1 MKNLIFSGLVFLL
14 LMPSI
19 WAQSPAAQVS
29 GQIRDA
35 SGAVIPGVVLEAHSE
50 ENSRVSSVLTDRE
63 GRYEF
68 LRLVPGNYKIFASYR
83 GFQSI
88 EDKKLSLS
96 AGQAV
101 SLDLILE
108 VQDAQ
113 QSITVIGEAAPLD
126 LSSPH
131 LSTIVNEVSFS
142 SLPINGRSLDSL
154 ALLTPGMIPV
164 RGKDTRALNGTTQE
178 ISGNG
183 ARGTEYRL
191 DGTDIQHP
199 ILKTTPGGVSGLLLG
214 MDSVQE
220 FEVLNDAY
228 PAYLGGSGGAIVNVI
243 TRRGTR
249 DWHGSAY
256 GYFRNSAM
264 DARNFFDRDPSNPER
279 SDPPPLNRQQ
289 YGGSIGGPLPGEEN
303 TFFFS
308 YEGLRDRLGLTL
320 SNTVPNDDARE
331 GMLPIIGPDGKPTGE
346 LRDVGKKMEIE
357 PILSLYPRALGQD
370 FGDGSAEHVFQQ
382 QVPTDDQHFNARTD
396 FQLGS
401 SDSLFLRY
409 TFHDSKKL
417 APFEVSIEGFDSDLS
432 SRNQY
437 LTVEETHLFSS
448 RLLHTAQFAYNRG
461 AYTSVSVA
469 STLELAA
476 APPLIPGRLNMG
488 RINIRGLTSFG
499 TDTADVD
506 FPFGQYQFSDTF
518 QFSSGKHDLRWG
530 FDWKHHRSAGDYNFF
545 FDGLL
550 VYENLEDFLTNLPQR
565 FISADADADSH
576 REYRQNLFALFIHDQ
591 YRWNPSLTLSYGLR
605 YEWFTVPT
613 ERQDRIS
620 NLRKVTDPAPTE
632 GSPLFENP
640 SLLNFAP
647 RLGLA
652 WNVGG
657 NGHTVF
663 RSGFGVFYEPIRE
676 NIFGYR
682 VRIQSPFTTVRT
694 IFRPPPQYPDP
705 QGGGGAGNPRQDPIE
720 FGLSTPYMMRY
731 HLVLEQALGQNLVL
745 RVGYFGSRGVHLPRV
760 GDINIPA
767 PQVDL
772 VDGRLFFGTRPAARP
787 NSDLDAVR
795 LTSTDANSVYNSLQ
809 IGLTRRWESGLQFLF
824 NYTYGRS
831 LDDASA
837 YRREFTNSLPEATYY
852 FDRSIDRGLSNFH
865 IAHHAVLQYTWD
877 LPLSFR
883 RASVAGILLNDWQ
896 TAGILTL
903 SGGYP
908 FTANVSFDIVN
919 NRVRE
924 GHRPDLVPGADNS
937 PVLGGPDKYFDV
949 SSFILQDEGHLG
961 TLGRNTLIGPGLATL
976 DVSVTRS
983 VQLSDQQSLQ
993 FRLEVFNLLNRA
1005 NFSHPQNRGAGG
1017 GVIVFNDLND
1027 ECLAAPPNPACLGN
1041 GIPVGNAA
1049 TIFST
1054 TSSSRQLQLGMRYT
1068 F

>member
-1 MKNLIFSGLVFLL
+1 MKNLIFAGLVFLL
-14 LMPSI
+14 SMPSI

-35 SGAVIPGVVLEAHSE
+35 SGAVIPGVVLEAHDQ
-50 ENSRVSSVLTDRE
+50 ENGRVSSALTDEE

-68 LRLVPGNYKIFASYR
+68 LRLAPGNYKIFASYR

-108 VQDAQ
+108 VQDAE

-131 LSTIVNEVSFS
+131 LSFIVNELSFS
-142 SLPINGRSLDSL
+142 SLPNNGRSIDSL
-154 ALLTPGMIPV
+154 ALLAPGMIPV

-183 ARGTEYRL
+183 ARGTEYLL

-228 PAYLGGSGGAIVNVI
+228 PAYMGGSGGAIVNVI

-249 DWHGSAY
+249 DWHGSLY

-264 DARNFFDRDPSNPER
+264 DARNFFDRDPSNPFER
-279 SDPPPLNRQQ
+279 SDPPSFNRQQ
-289 YGGSIGGPLPGEEN
+289 YGSSIGGPLPGEEN

-308 YEGLRDRLGLTL
+308 YEGLRERLGMTL
-320 SNTVPNDDARE
+320 INTVPNDDARE
-331 GMLPIIGPDGKPTGE
+331 GILPTGPVTVAE
-346 LRDVGKKMEIE
+346 EIK
-357 PILSLYPRALGQD
+357 PILTLYPRANGRD
-370 FGDGSAEHVFQQ
+370 FGDGSAEYLFQQ
-382 QVPTDDQHFNARTD
+382 QQPTDDQHFNARTD
-396 FQLGS
+396 FQLTS
-401 SDSLFLRY
+401 SDSLFVRY
-409 TFHDSKKL
+409 TFNDSKKL

-461 AYTSVSVA
+461 AYISNSVA
-469 STLELAA
+469 STPELAA
-476 APPLIPGRLNMG
+476 APKLIPGRPNMG
-488 RINIRGLTSFG
+488 RINIRGLTAFG

-506 FPFGQYQFSDTF
+506 FPFGQYQTSSAF
-518 QFSSGKHDLRWG
+518 QFSFGKHDLRWG
-530 FDWKHHRSAGDYNFF
+530 FDWKHHRSDDAYKFF

-550 VYENLEDFLTNLPQR
+550 VYESLEDFLINDTAR
-565 FISADADADSH
+565 FIGAEAGADAQRA
-576 REYRQNLFALFIHDQ
+576 YRQNLFALYIHDQ
-591 YRWNPSLTLSYGLR
+591 YRFSPSLTLSYGLR

-613 ERQDRIS
+613 EKLGRIS
-620 NLRKVTDPAPTE
+620 NLRKLSDAAPTV
-632 GSPLFENP
+632 GDPLFKNP
-640 SLLNFAP
+640 SHLNFAP
-647 RLGLA
+647 RVGLA
-652 WNVGG
+652 WNLGG
-657 NGHTVF
+657 DQATVL
-663 RSGFGVFYEPIRE
+663 RTGFGIFYEPIRE

-682 VRIQSPFTTVRT
+682 VRIQTPFTTVRT
-694 IFRPPPQYPDP
+694 IIGPPYPEP
-705 QGGGGAGNPRQDPIE
+705 LGGGRAGRPRQDPIE
-720 FGLSTPYMMRY
+720 FELSTPYMMRY
-731 HLVLEQALGQNLVL
+731 HLVLERALGRAWVL
-745 RVGYFGSRGVHLPRV
+745 RIGYFGSRGVHLPRV

-767 PQVDL
+767 PISVDP
-772 VDGRLFFGTRPAARP
+772 DGRLVFETAGRPQRP
-787 NSDLDAVR
+787 NSNVDSVR

-809 IGLTRRWESGLQFLF
+809 LGLTRRWESGFQFLF

-837 YRREFTNSLPEATYY
+837 YRREFTNSLPESPYY
-852 FDRSIDRGLSNFH
+852 FDRNSHRGLSSFH
-865 IAHHAVLQYTWD
+865 IAHHAVSQYTWD
-877 LPLSFR
+877 LPLDFPRTSF
-883 RASVAGILLNDWQ
+883 AGILLNDWQ
-896 TAGILTL
+896 TAGIVTL
-903 SGGYP
+903 SSGYP
-908 FTANVSFDIVN
+908 FTGNVSFDIAN
-919 NRVRE
+919 NGVRE
-924 GHRPDLVPGADNS
+924 GHRPDLVAGTGNN
-937 PVLGGPDKYFDV
+937 PVLGGPDTYFDV
-949 SSFILQDEGHLG
+949 SAFELQPRGRLG
-961 TLGRNTLIGPGLATL
+961 TLGRNTLIGPGFATL
-976 DVSVTRS
+976 DISLTRT
-983 VQLSDQQSLQ
+983 VPMTEQHSLQ

-1017 GVIVFNDLND
+1017 GVIIFNNIS
-1027 ECLAAPPNPACLGN
+1027 
-1041 GIPVGNAA
+1041 GIPIGNAA

-1054 TSSSRQLQLGMRYT
+1054 TGSSRQLQLGMRYT

>member
-1 MKNLIFSGLVFLL
+1 MRNLIFSGLIFLL
-14 LMPSI
+14 SMPSI

-35 SGAVIPGVVLEAHSE
+35 SGAVIPGVVLEAHYE
-50 ENSRVSSVLTDRE
+50 ENGRIYSVLTDGE

-68 LRLVPGNYKIFASYR
+68 LRLAPGKYEIFASYR

-88 EDKKLSLS
+88 QDKKLSLN

-101 SLDLILE
+101 SLDLTLE
-108 VQDAQ
+108 VQEAE

-131 LSTIVNEVSFS
+131 VSSIVNEVSFS
-142 SLPINGRSLDSL
+142 SLPINGRTLDSL

-183 ARGTEYRL
+183 ARGTEYTL

-228 PAYLGGSGGAIVNVI
+228 PAYIGGSGGATVNVI

-249 DWHGSAY
+249 SFHGSLY
-256 GYFRNSAM
+256 GFFRNSAM
-264 DARNFFDRDPSNPER
+264 DARNFFDRDPSNPFER
-279 SDPPPLNRQQ
+279 SAPPSFNRQQ

-308 YEGLRDRLGLTL
+308 YEGLRERLGMTL
-320 SNTVPNDDARE
+320 INTVPNDDARE
-331 GMLPIIGPDGKPTGE
+331 GMLPTGAVTVAE
-346 LRDVGKKMEIE
+346 EIK
-357 PILSLYPRALGQD
+357 PILDLYPRANGND
-370 FGDGSAEHVFQQ
+370 FGDGSAEYFFQQ
-382 QVPTDDQHFNARTD
+382 QQPTDDQHFNARTD
-396 FQLGS
+396 FQLTS
-401 SDSLFLRY
+401 SDSLFVRY
-409 TFHDSKKL
+409 TFHDSEKL

-461 AYTSVSVA
+461 AYTSNSVA
-469 STLELAA
+469 SIPELAA
-476 APPLIPGRLNMG
+476 APPLIPGRPNMG

-506 FPFGQYQFSDTF
+506 FPFSQYQTSSAF
-518 QFSSGKHDLRWG
+518 QFSSGNHDLRWG
-530 FDWKHHRSAGDYNFF
+530 FDWRHHRSDDAYKFF

-550 VYENLEDFLTNLPQR
+550 VYESLEEFLINDTAR
-565 FISADADADSH
+565 FIGAEADADAQ
-576 REYRQNLFALFIHDQ
+576 RAYRQNLFALYVHDQ
-591 YRWNPSLTLSYGLR
+591 YRWSPSLTLSYGLR

-613 ERQDRIS
+613 EKLGRIS
-620 NLRKVTDPAPTE
+620 NLRQLNDPAPTV
-632 GSPLFENP
+632 GDPLFKNP
-640 SLLNFAP
+640 SHLNFAP
-647 RLGLA
+647 RVGLA
-652 WNVGG
+652 WNLGG
-657 NGHTVF
+657 DQTTVL
-663 RSGFGVFYEPIRE
+663 RTGFGIFYEPIRE

-682 VRIQSPFTTVRT
+682 VRIQTPFTTVRT
-694 IFRPPPQYPDP
+694 IINPPYPNP
-705 QGGGGAGNPRQDPIE
+705 LGGGRAGRPRQDPIE
-720 FGLSTPYMMRY
+720 FEVSTPYMMRY
-731 HLVLEQALGQNLVL
+731 HLTLEQALGQHLVL
-745 RVGYFGSRGVHLPRV
+745 RVGYSGSRGVHLPRV
-760 GDINIPA
+760 ADTNIPA
-767 PQVDL
+767 PLSVDP
-772 VDGRLFFGTRPAARP
+772 DGRLVFDTVGRPVRP
-787 NSDLDAVR
+787 NSNLDAVR

-809 IGLTRRWESGLQFLF
+809 IGLTRRWDSGFQLLF

-837 YRREFTNSLPEATYY
+837 YRREFTNSLPESPYY
-852 FDRSIDRGLSNFH
+852 YDRRSHRGLSSFH

-877 LPLSFR
+877 LPLNFPPASF
-883 RASVAGILLNDWQ
+883 AGILLNDWQ
-896 TAGILTL
+896 TAGIVSL

-908 FTANVSFDIVN
+908 FTGNVSFDIAN
-919 NRVRE
+919 NGVRE
-924 GHRPDLVPGADNS
+924 GHRPDLVPGADNN
-937 PVLGGPDKYFDV
+937 PVLGGPDTYFDV
-949 SSFILQDEGHLG
+949 SAFELQPRGRLG
-961 TLGRNTLIGPGLATL
+961 TLGRNTMIGPGFATL
-976 DVSVTRS
+976 DISLTRT
-983 VQLSDQQSLQ
+983 VPITEQHGLQ
-993 FRLEVFNLLNRA
+993 FRLEVFNLFNRA

-1017 GVIVFNDLND
+1017 GVIIFNNLSGV
-1027 ECLAAPPNPACLGN
+1027 P
-1041 GIPVGNAA
+1041 IGNAA

>member
-1 MKNLIFSGLVFLL
+1 MRKIICLGAALL
-14 LMPSI
+14 LLTPSI

-35 SGAVIPGVVLEAHSE
+35 SGAVIPGVLLEAHDQ
-50 ENSRVSSVLTDRE
+50 ENGRIHSALTDEE

-68 LRLVPGNYKIFASYR
+68 LRLASGDYEVFASYR
-83 GFQSI
+83 GFKSV
-88 EDKKLSLS
+88 EHKNLSLS
-96 AGQAV
+96 AGQV
-101 SLDLILE
+101 ISLDLTLE
-108 VQDAQ
+108 VQDAE

-126 LSSPH
+126 RSSPH
-131 LSTIVNEVSFS
+131 LSYIVNERSFS

-154 ALLTPGMIPV
+154 ALLAPGMIPM
-164 RGKDTRALNGTTQE
+164 RAKDLRALNGTTQE

-183 ARGTEYRL
+183 ARGTEYSL
-191 DGTDIQHP
+191 DGTDIQNP
-199 ILKTTPGGVSGLLLG
+199 ILKTTPGGVSGVLLG

-228 PAYLGGSGGAIVNVI
+228 PAYIGGSGGATVNVI

-249 DWHGSAY
+249 SFHGSFFEY
-256 GYFRNSAM
+256 YRDSAL
-264 DARNFFDRDPSNPER
+264 DARNFFDRDPSNPTQR
-279 SDPPPLNRQQ
+279 SDPPSLSRHQ
-289 YGGSIGGPLPGEEN
+289 YGGSVGGPLPGEEN

-308 YEGLRDRLGLTL
+308 YEGLRERLGLTIF
-320 SNTVPNDDARE
+320 NTVPNDDAQN
-331 GMLPIIGPDGKPTGE
+331 GFLPVFDENGEPTGE
-346 LRDVGKKMEIE
+346 LREVEVDSAIE
-357 PILSLYPRALGQD
+357 PILSLYPRAIGQD
-370 FGDGSAEHVFQQ
+370 FGDGSAEYVFQQ
-382 QVPTDDQHFNARTD
+382 QQPTDDQHFNARTD
-396 FQLGS
+396 FQLGP

-409 TFHDSKKL
+409 TFQDSEKL
-417 APFEVSIEGFDSDLS
+417 APFEVTIEGFDSDLS

-461 AYTSVSVA
+461 AYTSRSVA
-469 STLELAA
+469 GTPELEA
-476 APPLIPGRLNMG
+476 APPLIPGRPNMG

-518 QFSSGKHDLRWG
+518 QFSSGSHDLRWG
-530 FDWKHHRSAGDYNFF
+530 FDWKHHRSDGEYDFF

-550 VYENLEDFLTNLPQR
+550 VYENLEAFLTNNPQR
-565 FISADADADSH
+565 FIGAEAGADSH
-576 REYRQNLFALFIHDQ
+576 REYRQNLFALFVHDQ
-591 YRWNPSLTLSYGLR
+591 YRWNPALTLSYGLR

-620 NLRKVTDPAPTE
+620 NLRQLNDAAPTE
-632 GSPLFENP
+632 GDPLFKNP
-640 SLLNFAP
+640 SHLNFAP
-647 RLGLA
+647 RLGVA

-657 NGHTVF
+657 NDHTVL
-663 RSGFGVFYEPIRE
+663 RSGFGIFYEPIRE

-682 VRIQSPFTTVRT
+682 VRIQSPFSTVRT
-694 IFRPPPQYPDP
+694 IIRPTYPDP
-705 QGGGGAGNPRQDPIE
+705 LGGGGGGKPRQDPLE
-720 FGLSTPYMMRY
+720 FEPSTPYLMRY
-731 HLVLEQALGQNLVL
+731 HLMLQQALGQNLVL

-760 GDINIPA
+760 GDINIP
-767 PQVDL
+767 PPVSVDS
-772 VDGRLFFGTRPAARP
+772 DGRLFFGDGRFPAARP
-787 NSDLDAVR
+787 ESNWDAVR

-809 IGLTRRWESGLQFLF
+809 IGLIRRWDSGVQFQF

-837 YRREFTNSLPEATYY
+837 YRREFTGSLAETPYY
-852 FDRSIDRGLSNFH
+852 FDRSTDRGLSNFH

-877 LPLSFR
+877 LPAPFAPTSLS
-883 RASVAGILLNDWQ
+883 GILLNDWQ

-903 SGGYP
+903 SSGYP
-908 FTANVSFDIVN
+908 FSVNVSFDIAN

-924 GHRPDLVPGADNS
+924 GDRPDLVSGASNN
-937 PVLGGPDKYFDV
+937 PVLGGPDRYFDV
-949 SSFILQDEGHLG
+949 SAFKLQPKGYLG
-961 TLGRNTLIGPGLATL
+961 TVGRNTLIGPGFATL
-976 DVSVTRS
+976 DVTAGRTVH
-983 VQLSDQQSLQ
+983 LSEQHSLQ

-1017 GVIVFNDLND
+1017 GVIVFNDI
-1027 ECLAAPPNPACLGN
+1027 N
-1041 GIPVGNAA
+1041 GVPVGNAA
-1049 TIFST
+1049 AIFST

>member
-1 MKNLIFSGLVFLL
+1 MKEIIFLGAVLL
-14 LMPSI
+14 LLTPSI

-35 SGAVIPGVVLEAHSE
+35 SGAVIPGVLLEAHDQ
-50 ENSRVSSVLTDRE
+50 ENGRIHSALTDEE
-63 GRYEF
+63 GRYGF
-68 LRLVPGNYKIFASYR
+68 LRLPPGNYEISASYR
-83 GFQSI
+83 GFESV
-88 EDKKLSLS
+88 EGKKLSLS

-101 SLDLILE
+101 SLDLTLE
-108 VQDAQ
+108 VQDAGQ
-113 QSITVIGEAAPLD
+113 TITVIGEAAPLD

-131 LSTIVNEVSFS
+131 LSYIINKVSFS

-154 ALLTPGMIPV
+154 ALLAPGMIPV
-164 RGKDTRALNGTTQE
+164 RAKDTRALNGTTAE

-183 ARGTEYRL
+183 ARGTEFLL
-191 DGTDIQHP
+191 DGMDIQHP
-199 ILKTTPGGVSGLLLG
+199 ILKTTPGGVSGVLLG

-228 PAYLGGSGGAIVNVI
+228 PAYLGGSGGATVSII

-249 DWHGSAY
+249 NFHGSAFEY
-256 GYFRNSAM
+256 YRDSAL
-264 DARNFFDRDPSNPER
+264 DARNFFDIDPSNPTQR
-279 SDPPPLNRQQ
+279 SDPPPLSRHQ

-303 TFFFS
+303 TFFFG
-308 YEGLRDRLGLTL
+308 YEGLRERLGRTL
-320 SNTVPNDDARE
+320 SNTVPNDAARL
-331 GMLPIIGPDGKPTGE
+331 GSLPTGSVTVS
-346 LRDVGKKMEIE
+346 DDIK
-357 PILSLYPRALGQD
+357 PILSLYPRALGRD
-370 FGDGSAEHVFQQ
+370 FGDGSAEYIFQQ

-396 FQLGS
+396 FRLGS
-401 SDSLFLRY
+401 NDSLFVRY
-409 TFHDSKKL
+409 TFQDSEKL

-437 LTVEETHLFSS
+437 LTVEETHLFSA
-448 RLLHTAQFAYNRG
+448 RLLHTAQFAYIRG
-461 AYTSVSVA
+461 AYTSESVA
-469 STLELAA
+469 STPELAA
-476 APPLIPGRLNMG
+476 APPLIPGRPNMG

-499 TDTADVD
+499 TDTADVN
-506 FPFGQYQFSDTF
+506 FPFGQYQVSNGF
-518 QFSSGKHDLRWG
+518 QFTSGAHDLRWG
-530 FDWKHHRSAGDYNFF
+530 FDWKHHRSAGDYKFF

-550 VYENLEDFLTNLPQR
+550 VYENLEDFLINVPQR
-565 FISADADADSH
+565 FIGADADADSH
-576 REYRQNLFALFIHDQ
+576 REYRQNLFALFFHDQ
-591 YRWNPSLTLSYGLR
+591 YRWSPALTLSYGLR

-613 ERQDRIS
+613 EKQDRIS
-620 NLRKVTDPAPTE
+620 NLRQLTDDEPTP
-632 GSPLFENP
+632 GNPLFENP
-640 SLLNFAP
+640 SHLNFAP

-657 NGHTVF
+657 NDRTVL

-694 IFRPPPQYPDP
+694 TFRPPPRYPDP
-705 QGGGGAGNPRQDPIE
+705 LGGGGGGNPRQDSLE
-720 FGLSTPYMMRY
+720 FNLSTPYMMRY
-731 HLVLEQALGQNLVL
+731 HLMVQQTLGQHLVL
-745 RVGYFGSRGVHLPRV
+745 RVGYSGSRGVHLPRV
-760 GDINIPA
+760 GDVNIPA
-767 PQVDL
+767 PQSVDP
-772 VDGRLFFGTRPAARP
+772 DGRLFFGTRPAARP
-787 NSDLDAVR
+787 NTNLDAVR
-795 LTSTDANSVYNSLQ
+795 LTSTDANSAYNSLQ
-809 IGLTRRWESGLQFLF
+809 IGLVRSGDSGPQFQF

-877 LPLSFR
+877 LPAPFPRTSLGG
-883 RASVAGILLNDWQ
+883 VLLNDWQ

-903 SGGYP
+903 SSGYP

-924 GHRPDLVPGADNS
+924 GHRPDLVPGTDNN
-937 PVLGGPDKYFDV
+937 PVLGGPDRYFDV
-949 SSFILQDEGHLG
+949 SSFTLQDEGHLG
-961 TLGRNTLIGPGLATL
+961 TLGRNTLIGPGFATL
-976 DVSVTRS
+976 DVSATRT
-983 VQLSDQQSLQ
+983 VQLSEQHGLQ

-1017 GVIVFNDLND
+1017 GVIVFNDLDD
-1027 ECLAAPPNPACLGN
+1027 ECLVDPPDPACLGN

>member
-1 MKNLIFSGLVFLL
+1 MRNLLFSGLVFLL
-14 LMPSI
+14 LTPSI
-19 WAQSPAAQVS
+19 SAQSPAARVS

-35 SGAVIPGVVLEAHSE
+35 SGAVIPGVLLEAHDQ
-50 ENSRVSSVLTDRE
+50 ENGRVSSVLTDRE

-68 LRLVPGNYKIFASYR
+68 LRLAPGKYEIFASYR

-88 EDKKLSLS
+88 QDKKLSLN

-101 SLDLILE
+101 SLDLTLE
-108 VQDAQ
+108 VQEAE

-183 ARGTEYRL
+183 ARGTEYIL

-228 PAYLGGSGGAIVNVI
+228 PAYIGGSGGATVNVI

-249 DWHGSAY
+249 SFHGSLY
-256 GYFRNSAM
+256 GFFRNSAM
-264 DARNFFDRDPSNPER
+264 DARNFFDRDPSNPLER
-279 SDPPPLNRQQ
+279 SDPPSFNRQQ

-308 YEGLRDRLGLTL
+308 YEGLRERLGMTL
-320 SNTVPNDDARE
+320 INTVPNDDARE
-331 GMLPIIGPDGKPTGE
+331 GRLPTGTVTVAE
-346 LRDVGKKMEIE
+346 EIK
-357 PILSLYPRALGQD
+357 PILNLYPRANSRD
-370 FGDGSAEHVFQQ
+370 FGDGSAEYVFQQ
-382 QVPTDDQHFNARTD
+382 QQPTDDHHFNLRTD
-396 FQLGS
+396 FQLAP
-401 SDSLFLRY
+401 SDSLFVRY
-409 TFHDSKKL
+409 TFQDSEKF

-448 RLLHTAQFAYNRG
+448 RLLHTAQFSYNRG
-461 AYTSVSVA
+461 AYTSKSVA
-469 STLELAA
+469 STPELAA
-476 APPLIPGRLNMG
+476 APPLIPGRPNLG
-488 RINIRGLTSFG
+488 RISPRGLTAFG

-506 FPFGQYQFSDTF
+506 FPFSQFQTSSAF
-518 QFSSGKHDLRWG
+518 QFSSGNHDLRWG
-530 FDWKHHRSAGDYNFF
+530 FDWRHHRSDDAYKFF

-550 VYENLEDFLTNLPQR
+550 VYESLEEFLINDTAR
-565 FISADADADSH
+565 FIGAEADADAQ
-576 REYRQNLFALFIHDQ
+576 RAYRQNLFALYVHDQ
-591 YRWNPSLTLSYGLR
+591 YRWSPSLTFSYGLR

-613 ERQDRIS
+613 EKLGRIS
-620 NLRKVTDPAPTE
+620 NLRQLTDAAPTV
-632 GSPLFENP
+632 GDPLFENP
-640 SLLNFAP
+640 SHLNFAP
-647 RLGLA
+647 RVGLA
-652 WNVGG
+652 WNLGG
-657 NGHTVF
+657 DQTTVL
-663 RSGFGVFYEPIRE
+663 RSGFGIFYEPIRQ

-682 VRIQSPFTTVRT
+682 VRIQTPFTTVRT
-694 IFRPPPQYPDP
+694 IINPPYPNP
-705 QGGGGAGNPRQDPIE
+705 LGGGRAGRPRQDPIE
-720 FGLSTPYMMRY
+720 FEVSTPYMMRY
-731 HLVLEQALGQNLVL
+731 HVTLEQALGQHLVL
-745 RVGYFGSRGVHLPRV
+745 RVGYSGSRGVHLPRV
-760 GDINIPA
+760 ADINIPA
-767 PQVDL
+767 PISVDP
-772 VDGRLFFGTRPAARP
+772 DGRLVFDTVGRPVRP
-787 NSDLDAVR
+787 NSSVDAVR

-809 IGLTRRWESGLQFLF
+809 IGLTRRWESGFQLLF

-837 YRREFTNSLPEATYY
+837 YRREFTNSLPESPYY
-852 FDRSIDRGLSNFH
+852 YDRRSHRGLSSFH

-877 LPLSFR
+877 LPLNFPPASF
-883 RASVAGILLNDWQ
+883 AGILLNDWQ
-896 TAGILTL
+896 TAGIVSL

-908 FTANVSFDIVN
+908 FTGNVSFDIAN
-919 NRVRE
+919 NGVRE
-924 GHRPDLVPGADNS
+924 GHRPDLVPGADNN
-937 PVLGGPDKYFDV
+937 PVLGGPDTYFDV
-949 SSFILQDEGHLG
+949 SAFELQPRGRLG
-961 TLGRNTLIGPGLATL
+961 TLGRNTMIGPGFATL
-976 DVSVTRS
+976 DISLTRT
-983 VQLSDQQSLQ
+983 VPLTEQRGLQ
-993 FRLEVFNLLNRA
+993 FRLEVFNLFNRA

-1017 GVIVFNDLND
+1017 GVIIFNNTSGV
-1027 ECLAAPPNPACLGN
+1027 P
-1041 GIPVGNAA
+1041 IGNAA

-1054 TSSSRQLQLGMRYT
+1054 TSSSRQLQLGLRYT

>member
-1 MKNLIFSGLVFLL
+1 MKKATFLGVSSLL
-14 LMPSI
+14 LLSIPSI

-35 SGAVIPGVVLEAHSE
+35 SGAVIPGVVLEAHYE
-50 ENSRVSSVLTDRE
+50 ENGRIYSVLTDGE

-68 LRLVPGNYKIFASYR
+68 LRLAPGKYEIFASYR

-88 EDKKLSLS
+88 QDKKLSLN

-101 SLDLILE
+101 SLDLTLE
-108 VQDAQ
+108 VQEAE

-131 LSTIVNEVSFS
+131 VSSIVNEVSFS
-142 SLPINGRSLDSL
+142 SLPINGRTLDSL

-183 ARGTEYRL
+183 ARGTEYTL

-228 PAYLGGSGGAIVNVI
+228 PAYIGGSGGATVNVI

-249 DWHGSAY
+249 SFHGSLY
-256 GYFRNSAM
+256 GFFRNSAM
-264 DARNFFDRDPSNPER
+264 DARNFFDRDPSNPFER
-279 SDPPPLNRQQ
+279 SAPPSFNRQQ

-308 YEGLRDRLGLTL
+308 YEGLRERLGMTL
-320 SNTVPNDDARE
+320 INTVPNDDARA
-331 GMLPIIGPDGKPTGE
+331 GRLPTGTVTVAE
-346 LRDVGKKMEIE
+346 EIK
-357 PILSLYPRALGQD
+357 PILNLYPRANGND
-370 FGDGSAEHVFQQ
+370 FEDGSAEYFFQQ
-382 QVPTDDQHFNARTD
+382 QQPTDDQHFNARTD
-396 FQLGS
+396 FELSS
-401 SDSLFLRY
+401 SDSLFVRY
-409 TFHDSKKL
+409 TFHDSEKL

-461 AYTSVSVA
+461 AYTSNSVA
-469 STLELAA
+469 STPELAA
-476 APPLIPGRLNMG
+476 APPLIPGRPNLG
-488 RINIRGLTSFG
+488 RISPRGLTAFG

-506 FPFGQYQFSDTF
+506 FPFSQFQTSSAF
-518 QFSSGKHDLRWG
+518 QFSSGNHDLRWG
-530 FDWKHHRSAGDYNFF
+530 FDWRYHRSDDAYKFF

-550 VYENLEDFLTNLPQR
+550 VYESLEEFLINDTAR
-565 FISADADADSH
+565 FIGAEADADAQ
-576 REYRQNLFALFIHDQ
+576 RAYRQNLFALYVHDQ
-591 YRWNPSLTLSYGLR
+591 YRWSPSLTLSYGLR

-613 ERQDRIS
+613 EKLGRIS
-620 NLRKVTDPAPTE
+620 NLRKLTDAAPTV
-632 GSPLFENP
+632 GDPLFENP
-640 SLLNFAP
+640 SHLNFAP
-647 RLGLA
+647 RVGLA
-652 WNVGG
+652 WNLGG
-657 NGHTVF
+657 DQTTVL
-663 RSGFGVFYEPIRE
+663 RSGFGIFYEPIRQ

-682 VRIQSPFTTVRT
+682 VRIQTPFTTVRT
-694 IFRPPPQYPDP
+694 IINPPYPNP
-705 QGGGGAGNPRQDPIE
+705 LGGGRAGRPRQDPIE
-720 FGLSTPYMMRY
+720 FEVSTPYMMRY
-731 HLVLEQALGQNLVL
+731 HLTLEQALGQHLVL
-745 RVGYFGSRGVHLPRV
+745 RVGYSGSRGVHLPRV
-760 GDINIPA
+760 ADINIPA
-767 PQVDL
+767 PISVDP
-772 VDGRLFFGTRPAARP
+772 DGRLVFDTVGRPVRP
-787 NSDLDAVR
+787 NSSVDAVR

-809 IGLTRRWESGLQFLF
+809 IGLTRRWESGFQLLF

-837 YRREFTNSLPEATYY
+837 YRREFTNSLPESPYY
-852 FDRSIDRGLSNFH
+852 YDRRSHRGLSSFH
-865 IAHHAVLQYTWD
+865 IAHNAVLQYTWD
-877 LPLSFR
+877 LPLNFPPASF
-883 RASVAGILLNDWQ
+883 AGILLNDWQ
-896 TAGILTL
+896 TAGIVSL

-908 FTANVSFDIVN
+908 FTGNVSFDIAN
-919 NRVRE
+919 NGVRE
-924 GHRPDLVPGADNS
+924 GHRPDLVPGADNN
-937 PVLGGPDKYFDV
+937 PVLGGPDTYFDV
-949 SSFILQDEGHLG
+949 SAFELQPRGRLG
-961 TLGRNTLIGPGLATL
+961 TLGRNTMIGPGFATL
-976 DVSVTRS
+976 DISLTRT
-983 VQLSDQQSLQ
+983 VPITEQHTLQ
-993 FRLEVFNLLNRA
+993 FRLEVFNLFNRA

-1017 GVIVFNDLND
+1017 GVIIFNNTSGV
-1027 ECLAAPPNPACLGN
+1027 P
-1041 GIPVGNAA
+1041 IGNAA

>member
-1 MKNLIFSGLVFLL
+1 MKNLILSGLVFLL
-14 LMPSI
+14 LTPSI
-19 WAQSPAAQVS
+19 SAQSPAAQVS

-50 ENSRVSSVLTDRE
+50 ESSRVSSVLTDRE

-108 VQDAQ
+108 VQEAE

-183 ARGTEYRL
+183 ARGTEYLL

-243 TRRGTR
+243 TRRGAR
-249 DWHGSAY
+249 DWHGSLY

-264 DARNFFDRDPSNPER
+264 DARNFFDRDPSNPFER
-279 SDPPPLNRQQ
+279 SDPPSFNRQQ
-289 YGGSIGGPLPGEEN
+289 YGGSVGGPLPGEEN

-308 YEGLRDRLGLTL
+308 YEGLRERLGMTL
-320 SNTVPNDDARE
+320 INTVPNDDARE
-331 GMLPIIGPDGKPTGE
+331 GMLPTGPVTVAE
-346 LRDVGKKMEIE
+346 EIK
-357 PILSLYPRALGQD
+357 PILNLYPRANGND
-370 FGDGSAEHVFQQ
+370 FGDGSAEYFFQQ
-382 QVPTDDQHFNARTD
+382 QQPTDDQHFNARTD
-396 FQLGS
+396 FQLTS
-401 SDSLFLRY
+401 SDSLFVRY
-409 TFHDSKKL
+409 TFHDSEKL

-437 LTVEETHLFSS
+437 LTLEETHLFSS

-461 AYTSVSVA
+461 AYTSLSVA
-469 STLELAA
+469 STPELAA
-476 APPLIPGRLNMG
+476 APPLIPGRPNMG
-488 RINIRGLTSFG
+488 RINIRGLTAFG

-506 FPFGQYQFSDTF
+506 FPFSQYQTSSAF
-518 QFSSGKHDLRWG
+518 QFSSGNHDLRWG
-530 FDWKHHRSAGDYNFF
+530 FDWKHHRSDDAYKFF

-550 VYENLEDFLTNLPQR
+550 VYESLEDFLINDTAR
-565 FISADADADSH
+565 FIGAEADADAQ
-576 REYRQNLFALFIHDQ
+576 RAYRQHLFALYVHDQ
-591 YRWNPSLTLSYGLR
+591 YRWSPSLTLSYGLR

-613 ERQDRIS
+613 EKLGRIS
-620 NLRKVTDPAPTE
+620 NLRQLTDAAPTV
-632 GSPLFENP
+632 GDPLFKNP
-640 SLLNFAP
+640 SHLNFAP
-647 RLGLA
+647 RVGLA
-652 WNVGG
+652 WNLGG
-657 NGHTVF
+657 DQTTVL
-663 RSGFGVFYEPIRE
+663 RSGFGIFYEPIRE

-682 VRIQSPFTTVRT
+682 VRIQTPFTTVRT
-694 IFRPPPQYPDP
+694 IIGPPYPDP
-705 QGGGGAGNPRQDPIE
+705 LGGGRAGRPRQDPIE
-720 FGLSTPYMMRY
+720 FEVSTPYMMRY
-731 HLVLEQALGQNLVL
+731 HLTLEQALGQHLVL
-745 RVGYFGSRGVHLPRV
+745 RVGYSGSRGVHLPRV
-760 GDINIPA
+760 ADTNIPA
-767 PQVDL
+767 PISVDP
-772 VDGRLFFGTRPAARP
+772 DGRLVFDTVGRPVRP
-787 NSDLDAVR
+787 NSSVDAVR

-809 IGLTRRWESGLQFLF
+809 IGLTRRWASGFQLLF

-837 YRREFTNSLPEATYY
+837 YRREFTNSLPESPYY
-852 FDRSIDRGLSNFH
+852 YDRRSHRGLSSFH
-865 IAHHAVLQYTWD
+865 IAHHAVFQYTWD
-877 LPLSFR
+877 LPLNFPPASF
-883 RASVAGILLNDWQ
+883 AGILLNDWQ
-896 TAGILTL
+896 TAGIVSL

-908 FTANVSFDIVN
+908 FTGNMSFDIAN
-919 NRVRE
+919 NGVRE
-924 GHRPDLVPGADNS
+924 GHRPDLVAGADNN
-937 PVLGGPDKYFDV
+937 PVLGGPDTYFDV
-949 SSFILQDEGHLG
+949 SAFVLQPRGRLG
-961 TLGRNTLIGPGLATL
+961 TLGRNTMIGPGFATL
-976 DVSVTRS
+976 DISLARTVPLTE
-983 VQLSDQQSLQ
+983 QHGLQ
-993 FRLEVFNLLNRA
+993 FRLEVFNLFNRA

-1017 GVIVFNDLND
+1017 GVIIFNNLSG
-1027 ECLAAPPNPACLGN
+1027 AP
-1041 GIPVGNAA
+1041 IGNAA

-1054 TSSSRQLQLGMRYT
+1054 TSLSRKLQLGMRYT

>member
-1 MKNLIFSGLVFLL
+1 MKNLILSGLVFLL
-14 LMPSI
+14 LTPSI
-19 WAQSPAAQVS
+19 SAQSPAAQVS

-50 ENSRVSSVLTDRE
+50 ESSRVSSVLTDRE

-108 VQDAQ
+108 VQEAE

-183 ARGTEYRL
+183 ARGTEYLL

-243 TRRGTR
+243 TRRGAR
-249 DWHGSAY
+249 DWHGSLY

-264 DARNFFDRDPSNPER
+264 DARNFFDRDPSNPFER
-279 SDPPPLNRQQ
+279 SDPPSFNRQQ
-289 YGGSIGGPLPGEEN
+289 YGGSVGGPLPGEEN

-308 YEGLRDRLGLTL
+308 YEGLRERLGMTL
-320 SNTVPNDDARE
+320 INTVPNDDARE
-331 GMLPIIGPDGKPTGE
+331 GMLPTGPVTVAE
-346 LRDVGKKMEIE
+346 EIK
-357 PILSLYPRALGQD
+357 PILNLYPRANGND
-370 FGDGSAEHVFQQ
+370 FGDGSAEYFFQQ
-382 QVPTDDQHFNARTD
+382 QQPTDDQHFNARTD
-396 FQLGS
+396 FQLTS
-401 SDSLFLRY
+401 SDSLFVRY
-409 TFHDSKKL
+409 TFHDSEKL

-437 LTVEETHLFSS
+437 LTLEETHLFSS

-461 AYTSVSVA
+461 AYTSLSVA
-469 STLELAA
+469 STPELAA
-476 APPLIPGRLNMG
+476 APPLIPGRPNMG
-488 RINIRGLTSFG
+488 RINIRGLTAFG

-506 FPFGQYQFSDTF
+506 FPFSQYQTSSAF
-518 QFSSGKHDLRWG
+518 QFSSGNHDLRWG
-530 FDWKHHRSAGDYNFF
+530 FDWKHHRSDDAYKFF

-550 VYENLEDFLTNLPQR
+550 VYESLEDFLINDTAR
-565 FISADADADSH
+565 FIGAEADADAQ
-576 REYRQNLFALFIHDQ
+576 RAYRQHLFALYVHDQ
-591 YRWNPSLTLSYGLR
+591 YRWSPSLTLSYGLR

-613 ERQDRIS
+613 EKLGRIS
-620 NLRKVTDPAPTE
+620 NLRQLTDAAPTV
-632 GSPLFENP
+632 GDPLFKNP
-640 SLLNFAP
+640 SHLNFAP
-647 RLGLA
+647 RVGLA
-652 WNVGG
+652 WNLGG
-657 NGHTVF
+657 DQTTVL
-663 RSGFGVFYEPIRE
+663 RSGFGIFYEPIRE

-682 VRIQSPFTTVRT
+682 VRIQTPFTTVRT
-694 IFRPPPQYPDP
+694 IIGPPYPDP
-705 QGGGGAGNPRQDPIE
+705 LGGGRAGRPRQDPIE
-720 FGLSTPYMMRY
+720 FEVSTPYMMRY
-731 HLVLEQALGQNLVL
+731 HLTLEQALGQHLVL
-745 RVGYFGSRGVHLPRV
+745 RVGYSGSRGVHLPRV
-760 GDINIPA
+760 ADTNIPA
-767 PQVDL
+767 PISVDP
-772 VDGRLFFGTRPAARP
+772 DGRLVFDTVGRPVRP
-787 NSDLDAVR
+787 NSSVDAVR

-809 IGLTRRWESGLQFLF
+809 IGLTRRWASGFQLLF

-837 YRREFTNSLPEATYY
+837 YRREFTNSLPESPYY
-852 FDRSIDRGLSNFH
+852 YDRRSHRGLSSFH
-865 IAHHAVLQYTWD
+865 IAHHAVFQYTWD
-877 LPLSFR
+877 LPLNFPPASF
-883 RASVAGILLNDWQ
+883 AGILLNDWQ
-896 TAGILTL
+896 TAGIVSL

-908 FTANVSFDIVN
+908 FTGNVSFDIAN
-919 NRVRE
+919 NGVRE
-924 GHRPDLVPGADNS
+924 GHRPDLVAGADNN
-937 PVLGGPDKYFDV
+937 PVLGGPDTYFDV
-949 SSFILQDEGHLG
+949 SAFVLQPRGRLG
-961 TLGRNTLIGPGLATL
+961 TLGRNTMIGPGFATL
-976 DVSVTRS
+976 DISLARTVPLTE
-983 VQLSDQQSLQ
+983 QHGLQ
-993 FRLEVFNLLNRA
+993 FRLEVFNLFNRA

-1017 GVIVFNDLND
+1017 GVIIFNNLSG
-1027 ECLAAPPNPACLGN
+1027 AP
-1041 GIPVGNAA
+1041 IGNAA

-1054 TSSSRQLQLGMRYT
+1054 TSLSRKLQLGMRYT

>member
-1 MKNLIFSGLVFLL
+1 
-14 LMPSI
+14 MPSI

-35 SGAVIPGVVLEAHSE
+35 SGAVIPGVVLEAHYE
-50 ENSRVSSVLTDRE
+50 ENGRIYSVLTDGE

-68 LRLVPGNYKIFASYR
+68 LRLAPGKYEIFASYR

-88 EDKKLSLS
+88 QDKKLSLN

-101 SLDLILE
+101 SLDLTLE
-108 VQDAQ
+108 VQEAE

-131 LSTIVNEVSFS
+131 VSSIVNEVSFS
-142 SLPINGRSLDSL
+142 SLPINGRTLDSL

-183 ARGTEYRL
+183 ARGTEYTL

-228 PAYLGGSGGAIVNVI
+228 PAYIGGSGGATVNVI

-249 DWHGSAY
+249 SFHGSLY
-256 GYFRNSAM
+256 GFFRNSAM
-264 DARNFFDRDPSNPER
+264 DARNFFDRDPSNPFER
-279 SDPPPLNRQQ
+279 SAPPSFNRQQ

-308 YEGLRDRLGLTL
+308 YEGLRERLGMTL
-320 SNTVPNDDARE
+320 INTVPNDDARE
-331 GMLPIIGPDGKPTGE
+331 GMLPTGAVTVAE
-346 LRDVGKKMEIE
+346 EIK
-357 PILSLYPRALGQD
+357 PILDLYPRANGND
-370 FGDGSAEHVFQQ
+370 FGDGSAEYFFQQ
-382 QVPTDDQHFNARTD
+382 QQPTDDQHFNARTD
-396 FQLGS
+396 FQLTS
-401 SDSLFLRY
+401 SDSLFVRY
-409 TFHDSKKL
+409 TFHDSEKL

-461 AYTSVSVA
+461 AYTSNSVA
-469 STLELAA
+469 SIPELAA
-476 APPLIPGRLNMG
+476 APPLIPGRPNMG

-506 FPFGQYQFSDTF
+506 FPFSQYQTSSAF
-518 QFSSGKHDLRWG
+518 QFSSGNHDLRWG
-530 FDWKHHRSAGDYNFF
+530 FDWRHHRSDDAYKFF

-550 VYENLEDFLTNLPQR
+550 VYESLEEFLINDTAR
-565 FISADADADSH
+565 FIGAEADADAQ
-576 REYRQNLFALFIHDQ
+576 RAYRQNLFALYVHDQ
-591 YRWNPSLTLSYGLR
+591 YRWSPSLTLSYGLR

-613 ERQDRIS
+613 EKLGRIS
-620 NLRKVTDPAPTE
+620 NLRQLNDPAPTV
-632 GSPLFENP
+632 GDPLFKNP
-640 SLLNFAP
+640 SHLNFAP
-647 RLGLA
+647 RVGLA
-652 WNVGG
+652 WNLGG
-657 NGHTVF
+657 DQTTVL
-663 RSGFGVFYEPIRE
+663 RTGFGIFYEPIRE

-682 VRIQSPFTTVRT
+682 VRIQTPFTTVRT
-694 IFRPPPQYPDP
+694 IINPPYPNP
-705 QGGGGAGNPRQDPIE
+705 LGGGRAGRPRQDPIE
-720 FGLSTPYMMRY
+720 FEVSTPYMMRY
-731 HLVLEQALGQNLVL
+731 HLTLEQALGQHLVL
-745 RVGYFGSRGVHLPRV
+745 RVGYSGSRGVHLPRV
-760 GDINIPA
+760 ADTNIPA
-767 PQVDL
+767 PLSVDP
-772 VDGRLFFGTRPAARP
+772 DGRLVFDTVGRPVRP
-787 NSDLDAVR
+787 NSNLDAVR

-809 IGLTRRWESGLQFLF
+809 IGLTRRWDSGFQLLF

-837 YRREFTNSLPEATYY
+837 YRREFTNSLPESPYY
-852 FDRSIDRGLSNFH
+852 YDRRSHRGLSSFH

-877 LPLSFR
+877 LPLNFPPASF
-883 RASVAGILLNDWQ
+883 AGILLNDWQ
-896 TAGILTL
+896 TAGIVSL

-908 FTANVSFDIVN
+908 FTGNVSFDIAN
-919 NRVRE
+919 NGVRE
-924 GHRPDLVPGADNS
+924 GHRPDLVPGADNN
-937 PVLGGPDKYFDV
+937 PVLGGPDTYFDV
-949 SSFILQDEGHLG
+949 SAFELQPRGRLG
-961 TLGRNTLIGPGLATL
+961 TLGRNTMIGPGFATL
-976 DVSVTRS
+976 DISLTRT
-983 VQLSDQQSLQ
+983 VPITEQHGLQ
-993 FRLEVFNLLNRA
+993 FRLEVFNLFNRA

-1017 GVIVFNDLND
+1017 GVIIFNNLSGV
-1027 ECLAAPPNPACLGN
+1027 P
-1041 GIPVGNAA
+1041 IGNAA

>member
-1 MKNLIFSGLVFLL
+1 MKKATFLGVSSLL
-14 LMPSI
+14 LLSIPSI

-35 SGAVIPGVVLEAHSE
+35 SGAVIPGVVLEAHYE
-50 ENSRVSSVLTDRE
+50 ENGRIYSVLTDGE

-68 LRLVPGNYKIFASYR
+68 LRLAPGKYEIFASYR

-88 EDKKLSLS
+88 QDKKLSLN

-101 SLDLILE
+101 SLDLTLE
-108 VQDAQ
+108 VQEAE

-131 LSTIVNEVSFS
+131 VSSIVNEVSFS
-142 SLPINGRSLDSL
+142 SLPINGRTLDSL

-183 ARGTEYRL
+183 ARGTEYTL

-228 PAYLGGSGGAIVNVI
+228 PAYIGGSGGATVNVI

-249 DWHGSAY
+249 SFHGSLY
-256 GYFRNSAM
+256 GFFRNSAM
-264 DARNFFDRDPSNPER
+264 DARNFFDRDPSNPFER
-279 SDPPPLNRQQ
+279 SDPPSFNRQQ

-308 YEGLRDRLGLTL
+308 YEGLRERLGMTL
-320 SNTVPNDDARE
+320 INTVPNDDARA
-331 GMLPIIGPDGKPTGE
+331 GRLPTGTVTVAE
-346 LRDVGKKMEIE
+346 EIK
-357 PILSLYPRALGQD
+357 PILNLYPRANGND
-370 FGDGSAEHVFQQ
+370 FEDGSAEYFFQQ
-382 QVPTDDQHFNARTD
+382 QQPTDDQHFNARTD
-396 FQLGS
+396 FELSS
-401 SDSLFLRY
+401 SDSLFVRY
-409 TFHDSKKL
+409 TFHDSEKL

-461 AYTSVSVA
+461 AYTSNSVA
-469 STLELAA
+469 STPELAA
-476 APPLIPGRLNMG
+476 APPLIPGRPNLG
-488 RINIRGLTSFG
+488 RISPRGLTAFG

-506 FPFGQYQFSDTF
+506 FPFSQFQTSSAF
-518 QFSSGKHDLRWG
+518 QFSSGNHDLRWG
-530 FDWKHHRSAGDYNFF
+530 FDWRYHRSDDAYKFF

-550 VYENLEDFLTNLPQR
+550 VYESLEEFLINDTAR
-565 FISADADADSH
+565 FIGAEADADAQ
-576 REYRQNLFALFIHDQ
+576 RAYRQNLFALYVHDQ
-591 YRWNPSLTLSYGLR
+591 YRWSPSLTLSYGLR

-613 ERQDRIS
+613 EKLGRIS
-620 NLRKVTDPAPTE
+620 NLRKLTDAAPTV
-632 GSPLFENP
+632 GDPLFENP
-640 SLLNFAP
+640 SHLNFAP
-647 RLGLA
+647 RVGLA
-652 WNVGG
+652 WNLGG
-657 NGHTVF
+657 DQTTVL
-663 RSGFGVFYEPIRE
+663 RSGFGIFYEPIRQ

-682 VRIQSPFTTVRT
+682 VRIQTPFTTVRT
-694 IFRPPPQYPDP
+694 IINPPYPNP
-705 QGGGGAGNPRQDPIE
+705 LGGGRAGRPRQDPIE
-720 FGLSTPYMMRY
+720 FEVSTPYMMRY
-731 HLVLEQALGQNLVL
+731 HLTLEQALGQHLVL
-745 RVGYFGSRGVHLPRV
+745 RVGYSGSRGVHLPRV
-760 GDINIPA
+760 ADINIPA
-767 PQVDL
+767 PISVDP
-772 VDGRLFFGTRPAARP
+772 DGRLVFDTVGRPVRP
-787 NSDLDAVR
+787 NSSVDAVR

-809 IGLTRRWESGLQFLF
+809 IGLTRRWESGFQLLF

-837 YRREFTNSLPEATYY
+837 YRREFTNSLPESPYY
-852 FDRSIDRGLSNFH
+852 YDRRSHRGLSSFH
-865 IAHHAVLQYTWD
+865 IAHNAVLQYTWD
-877 LPLSFR
+877 LPLNFPPASF
-883 RASVAGILLNDWQ
+883 AGILLNDWQ
-896 TAGILTL
+896 TAGIVSL

-908 FTANVSFDIVN
+908 FTGNVSFDIAN
-919 NRVRE
+919 NGVRE
-924 GHRPDLVPGADNS
+924 GHRPDLVPGADNN
-937 PVLGGPDKYFDV
+937 PVLGGPDTYFDV
-949 SSFILQDEGHLG
+949 SAFELQPRGRLG
-961 TLGRNTLIGPGLATL
+961 TLGRNTMIGPGFATL
-976 DVSVTRS
+976 DISLTRT
-983 VQLSDQQSLQ
+983 VPITEQHTLQ
-993 FRLEVFNLLNRA
+993 FRLEVFNLFNRA

-1017 GVIVFNDLND
+1017 GVIIFNNTSGV
-1027 ECLAAPPNPACLGN
+1027 P
-1041 GIPVGNAA
+1041 IGNAA

>member
-1 MKNLIFSGLVFLL
+1 M
-14 LMPSI
+14 
-19 WAQSPAAQVS
+19 
-29 GQIRDA
+29 
-35 SGAVIPGVVLEAHSE
+35 
-50 ENSRVSSVLTDRE
+50 
-63 GRYEF
+63 
-68 LRLVPGNYKIFASYR
+68 
-83 GFQSI
+83 
-88 EDKKLSLS
+88 
-96 AGQAV
+96 
-101 SLDLILE
+101 
-108 VQDAQ
+108 
-113 QSITVIGEAAPLD
+113 
-126 LSSPH
+126 
-131 LSTIVNEVSFS
+131 
-142 SLPINGRSLDSL
+142 
-154 ALLTPGMIPV
+154 
-164 RGKDTRALNGTTQE
+164 
-178 ISGNG
+178 
-183 ARGTEYRL
+183 
-191 DGTDIQHP
+191 DIQHP
-199 ILKTTPGGVSGLLLG
+199 ILKSTPGGVSGLLLG

-220 FEVLNDAY
+220 FVVLNDAY
-228 PAYLGGSGGAIVNVI
+228 PAYLGGSGGATVSII

-249 DWHGSAY
+249 DLHGSLY
-256 GYFRNSAM
+256 GYFRNSAL
-264 DARNFFDRDPSNPER
+264 DARNFFDRDPSNPLER
-279 SDPPPLNRQQ
+279 SDPPSLSRQQ

-303 TFFFS
+303 TFFFG
-308 YEGLRDRLGLTL
+308 YEGLRERRGLTL
-320 SNTVPNDDARE
+320 SNTVPNDAARL
-331 GMLPIIGPDGKPTGE
+331 GDLPSGSVTVSDDIK
-346 LRDVGKKMEIE
+346 

-396 FQLGS
+396 FQLTS
-401 SDSLFLRY
+401 SDSLFVRY
-409 TFHDSKKL
+409 TFHDSEKL

-461 AYTSVSVA
+461 AYTSKSVA
-469 STLELAA
+469 STPELAA
-476 APPLIPGRLNMG
+476 APPLIPGRPNMG
-488 RINIRGLTSFG
+488 RINIRGLTAFG

-506 FPFGQYQFSDTF
+506 FPFSQFQTSSTF
-518 QFSSGKHDLRWG
+518 QFSSGNHDLRWG
-530 FDWKHHRSAGDYNFF
+530 FDWKHHRSAGDYEFF

-550 VYENLEDFLTNLPQR
+550 VYENLKDFLENNPQR
-565 FISADADADSH
+565 FIGADADADSH

-591 YRWNPSLTLSYGLR
+591 YRWSPALTLSFGLR

-613 ERQDRIS
+613 EKNDRIS
-620 NLRKVTDPAPTE
+620 NLRQLTDAAPTV
-632 GSPLFENP
+632 GDPLFKNP
-640 SLLNFAP
+640 SHLNFAP

-657 NGHTVF
+657 NDRAVL
-663 RSGFGVFYEPIRE
+663 RSGFGIFYEPIRE

-694 IFRPPPQYPDP
+694 TFRPPPQYPDP
-705 QGGGGAGNPRQDPIE
+705 LGGGGGGNPRQDSLE
-720 FGLSTPYMMRY
+720 FNLSTPYMMRY
-731 HLVLEQALGQNLVL
+731 HLVLEQALGRNLVL

-767 PQVDL
+767 PQSVDP
-772 VDGRLFFGTRPAARP
+772 DGRLFFGTRPAARP
-787 NSDLDAVR
+787 NEFLDAVR
-795 LTSTDANSVYNSLQ
+795 LTSTDANSIYNSLQ
-809 IGLTRRWESGLQFLF
+809 IGLTRRWESGFQFVF

-877 LPLSFR
+877 LPLR
-883 RASVAGILLNDWQ
+883 LAPRSVGGILLNDWQ
-896 TAGILTL
+896 TAGILTF
-903 SGGYP
+903 SSGYP
-908 FTANVSFDIVN
+908 FAANVSFDIVN

-924 GHRPDLVPGADNS
+924 GHRPDLVPGADNN

>member
-1 MKNLIFSGLVFLL
+1 MRNWILSGLVLL
-14 LMPSI
+14 LSIPSI
-19 WAQSPAAQVS
+19 LAQSPAAQIS

-35 SGAVIPGVVLEAHSE
+35 SGAVIPGVVLEAHDQESGRIH
-50 ENSRVSSVLTDRE
+50 SALTDEE
-63 GRYEF
+63 GRYAF
-68 LRLVPGNYKIFASYR
+68 LRLSSGNYEISASYG
-83 GFQSI
+83 GFQSV
-88 EDKKLSLS
+88 EGKNLSLS
-96 AGQAV
+96 AGQAIT
-101 SLDLILE
+101 LDLTLE
-108 VQDAQ
+108 VQDAE

-142 SLPINGRSLDSL
+142 SLPNNGRSLDSL
-154 ALLTPGMIPV
+154 ALLAPGMIPV
-164 RGKDTRALNGTTQE
+164 RAKDIRALNGTTPE

-183 ARGTEYRL
+183 ARGTEYSL

-199 ILKTTPGGVSGLLLG
+199 ILKTTPGGVSGLLPG
-214 MDSVQE
+214 MDAVQE

-228 PAYLGGSGGAIVNVI
+228 PAYIGGSGGATVNVI

-249 DWHGSAY
+249 DWHGSLY
-256 GYFRNSAM
+256 GYFRNSAL
-264 DARNFFDRDPSNPER
+264 DARNFFDRDPSNPLER
-279 SDPPPLNRQQ
+279 SDPPSLTRQQ

-308 YEGLRDRLGLTL
+308 YEGLRERLGLTL
-320 SNTVPNDDARE
+320 SNTVPNDAARE
-331 GMLPIIGPDGKPTGE
+331 GMLPTGPVTVADDIK
-346 LRDVGKKMEIE
+346 
-357 PILSLYPRALGQD
+357 PILNLYPRALGQD
-370 FGDGSAEHVFQQ
+370 FGDGTAEHVFQQ
-382 QVPTDDQHFNARTD
+382 QVPTDDQHFNTRTD

-461 AYTSVSVA
+461 AYTSESVA
-469 STLELAA
+469 STPELAA
-476 APPLIPGRLNMG
+476 APPLIPGRPNMG

-499 TDTADVD
+499 TDTADVN

-518 QFSSGKHDLRWG
+518 QFSSGSHDLRWG
-530 FDWKHHRSAGDYNFF
+530 FDWKYHRSAGDYNFF

-550 VYENLEDFLTNLPQR
+550 VYENLEDFLTNAPQR

-591 YRWNPSLTLSYGLR
+591 YRWSPALTLSYGLR

-613 ERQDRIS
+613 ERQDGIS
-620 NLRKVTDPAPTE
+620 NLRKITDPAPTV
-632 GSPLFENP
+632 GDPLFENP
-640 SLLNFAP
+640 SHLNFAP
-647 RLGLA
+647 RVGLA
-652 WNVGG
+652 WNFGG
-657 NGHTVF
+657 TQPTVL
-663 RSGFGVFYEPIRE
+663 RTGFGIFYEPIRE

-720 FGLSTPYMMRY
+720 FELSTPYMMRY
-731 HLVLEQALGQNLVL
+731 HIVLEQALGQNLVL

-767 PQVDL
+767 PQSVDP
-772 VDGRLFFGTRPAARP
+772 DGRLFWGTRPAARP
-787 NSDLDAVR
+787 NTDLDAVR
-795 LTSTDANSVYNSLQ
+795 LTSTDANSAYNSLQ
-809 IGLTRRWESGLQFLF
+809 IGLTRRWESGFQFLF

-837 YRREFTNSLPEATYY
+837 YRREFTNSLPEATHY

-883 RASVAGILLNDWQ
+883 RTSVAGILLNDWQ

-961 TLGRNTLIGPGLATL
+961 TLGRNTLIGPGFATL

-983 VQLSDQQSLQ
+983 VRLSEQHSLQ
-993 FRLEVFNLLNRA
+993 FRLEVFNLLNQA

-1017 GVIVFNDLND
+1017 GVIVFNDLNAP
-1027 ECLAAPPNPACLGN
+1027 CLVDPPDSACLGN

>member
-1 MKNLIFSGLVFLL
+1 MRNLLFSGLVFLL
-14 LMPSI
+14 LTPSI
-19 WAQSPAAQVS
+19 SAQSPAARVS

-35 SGAVIPGVVLEAHSE
+35 SGAVIPGVLMEAHDQ
-50 ENSRVSSVLTDRE
+50 ENGRVSSALTDEE

-68 LRLVPGNYKIFASYR
+68 LRLAPGDYGIFASYR

-88 EDKKLSLS
+88 QDKKLSLN

-101 SLDLILE
+101 SLDLTLE
-108 VQDAQ
+108 VQEAE

-142 SLPINGRSLDSL
+142 SLPINGRTLDSL

-183 ARGTEYRL
+183 ARGTEYIL

-228 PAYLGGSGGAIVNVI
+228 PAYLGGSGGATVNVI

-249 DWHGSAY
+249 SFHGSLY
-256 GYFRNSAM
+256 GFFRNSAM
-264 DARNFFDRDPSNPER
+264 DARNFFDRDPSNPLER
-279 SDPPPLNRQQ
+279 SDPPSFNRQQ

-308 YEGLRDRLGLTL
+308 YEGLRERLGMTL
-320 SNTVPNDDARE
+320 INTVPNDDARE
-331 GMLPIIGPDGKPTGE
+331 GRLPTGTVTVAE
-346 LRDVGKKMEIE
+346 EIK
-357 PILSLYPRALGQD
+357 PILNLYPRANGND
-370 FGDGSAEHVFQQ
+370 FGDGSAEYFFQQ
-382 QVPTDDQHFNARTD
+382 QQPTDDQHFNARTD
-396 FQLGS
+396 FQLTS
-401 SDSLFLRY
+401 SDSLFVRY
-409 TFHDSKKL
+409 TFHDSEKL

-461 AYTSVSVA
+461 AYTSNSVA
-469 STLELAA
+469 STPELAA
-476 APPLIPGRLNMG
+476 APPLIPGRPNMG

-506 FPFGQYQFSDTF
+506 FPFSQYQASSAF
-518 QFSSGKHDLRWG
+518 QFSSGSHDLRWG
-530 FDWKHHRSAGDYNFF
+530 FDWRHHRSDDAYKFF

-550 VYENLEDFLTNLPQR
+550 VYESLEEFLINDTAR
-565 FISADADADSH
+565 FIGAEADADAQ
-576 REYRQNLFALFIHDQ
+576 RAYRQNLFALYVHDQ
-591 YRWNPSLTLSYGLR
+591 YRWSPSLTLSYGLR

-613 ERQDRIS
+613 EKLGRIS
-620 NLRKVTDPAPTE
+620 NLRQLNDAAPTV
-632 GSPLFENP
+632 GDPLFENP
-640 SLLNFAP
+640 SHLNFAP
-647 RLGLA
+647 RVGLA
-652 WNVGG
+652 WNLGG
-657 NGHTVF
+657 DQTTVL
-663 RSGFGVFYEPIRE
+663 RSGFGIFYEPIRQ

-682 VRIQSPFTTVRT
+682 VRIQTPFTTVRT
-694 IFRPPPQYPDP
+694 IINPPYPNP
-705 QGGGGAGNPRQDPIE
+705 LGGGRAGRPRQDPIE
-720 FGLSTPYMMRY
+720 FEVSTPYMMRY
-731 HLVLEQALGQNLVL
+731 HLTLEQALGQHLVL
-745 RVGYFGSRGVHLPRV
+745 RVGYSGSRGVHLPRV
-760 GDINIPA
+760 ADTNIPA
-767 PQVDL
+767 PISVDP
-772 VDGRLFFGTRPAARP
+772 DGRLVFDTVGRPVRP
-787 NSDLDAVR
+787 NSSVDAVR

-809 IGLTRRWESGLQFLF
+809 IGLTRRWASGFQLLF

-837 YRREFTNSLPEATYY
+837 YRREFTNSLPESPYY
-852 FDRSIDRGLSNFH
+852 YDRRSHRGLSSFH
-865 IAHHAVLQYTWD
+865 IAHHAVFQYTWD
-877 LPLSFR
+877 IPLNFPPASF
-883 RASVAGILLNDWQ
+883 AGILLNGWQ
-896 TAGILTL
+896 TAGIVSL

-908 FTANVSFDIVN
+908 FTGNVSFDIAN
-919 NRVRE
+919 NGVRE
-924 GHRPDLVPGADNS
+924 GHRPDLVPGADHN
-937 PVLGGPDKYFDV
+937 PVLGGPDTYFDV
-949 SSFILQDEGHLG
+949 SAFVLQPRGRLG
-961 TLGRNTLIGPGLATL
+961 TLGRNTMIGPGFATL
-976 DVSVTRS
+976 DISLTRT
-983 VQLSDQQSLQ
+983 VPLTEQHGLQ
-993 FRLEVFNLLNRA
+993 FRLEVFNLFNRA

-1017 GVIVFNDLND
+1017 GVIIFNNTSGV
-1027 ECLAAPPNPACLGN
+1027 P
-1041 GIPVGNAA
+1041 IGNAA